1 MERIKQ
7 AIARAKEG
15 RVEPLA
21 TARTKLETEAP
32 KPAAGPKMPA
42 KTAAPADG
50 LAPDLC
56 MLDRKHLQEM
66 RVITHDG
73 ADRRTASYDMLR
85 TQILQILQAT
95 SLKTIAVTS
104 PTPGCGK
111 TITSINL
118 AFSIARQSEQSVL
131 LVDLDLR
138 KPLMAHYLGLRPT
151 YGIDDVLAGACSPEE
166 AMMVPNLGDGRVS
179 VLATPHPV
187 PQSTELIASPTM
199 QSVTD
204 GFRADRS
211 FSVVIYDMPPLLS
224 SDDFLAFAPQVD
236 CALLVA
242 AAGETTVKEIAECDR
257 LIGDDKFLGCVLNKA
272 SVEQSGYAYY
282 G

>member
-21 TARTKLETEAP
+21 TAPANGPEASAPPATELKLPTKATP
-32 KPAAGPKMPA
+32 S
-42 KTAAPADG
+42 TDSI
-50 LAPDLC
+50 APDLC

-73 ADRRTASYDMLR
+73 ADRRSASYDMLR
-85 TQILQILQAT
+85 TQILQILQST

-111 TITSINL
+111 TVTSVNL

-138 KPLMAHYLGLRPT
+138 KPLMAQYLGLRPT

-166 AMMVPNLGDGRVS
+166 AMMVPNLGEGRVS

-199 QSVTD
+199 QAVTD
-204 GFRADRS
+204 SFRADRS